1 MISYSQSLKFKNEI
15 SVSAVHVEEV
25 SDLVK
30 FNAHIH

>member
-1 MISYSQSLKFKNEI
+1 MISYSQSLKSKNEI
-15 SVSAVHVEEV
+15 SVSAVEEV